1 MLEEMVARQPP
12 SAGSRP
18 VAIGSRSIAVSL
30 QPAIPRR
37 VAPQQSPL
45 PLHRSP
51 TIVAQS
57 RSGEAVK
64 CAAQPHC
71 KDAVQRF
78 AVTALSRRAHPPPMG
93 CHLYFAR
100 RVTFLSCADSRQPTP
115 RHASVEL
122 ATACLNEFT
131 AISPGAECLAMG
143 RTPHSG
149 ARAGRSGIGA
159 HLARSRTP
167 RRRSVDCA
175 TAGRGQPQ
183 AAPQSRLRT
192 PATVPPQFRAR

>member
-18 VAIGSRSIAVSL
+18 VAIGSRYIAVSL

-100 RVTFLSCADSRQPTP
+100 RVTFLSCADSVSPSPAVLDNGPAPNCRAFRPSGTP
-115 RHASVEL
+115 LTRHLCGPLLDRPAGLRKIAFGSL
-122 ATACLNEFT
+122 
-131 AISPGAECLAMG
+131 SPLCKPCDLCV
-143 RTPHSG
+143 
-149 ARAGRSGIGA
+149 
-159 HLARSRTP
+159 RSR
-167 RRRSVDCA
+167 A
-175 TAGRGQPQ
+175 LRGL
-183 AAPQSRLRT
+183 RL
-192 PATVPPQFRAR
+192 

>member
-100 RVTFLSCADSRQPTP
+100 RVTFLSCAD
-115 RHASVEL
+115 
-122 ATACLNEFT
+122 
-131 AISPGAECLAMG
+131 IGM
-143 RTPHSG
+143 SG
-149 ARAGRSGIGA
+149 NFHYDTSKE
-159 HLARSRTP
+159 
-167 RRRSVDCA
+167 
-175 TAGRGQPQ
+175 
-183 AAPQSRLRT
+183 RLRRGREHSAVLRWAGT
-192 PATVPPQFRAR
+192 HPKQNWARCKWFRLGT